1 MSVRRLCF
9 LLPAL
14 AGAFQLGGAA
24 RPLRHAAVDVAQP
37 PLRHAALR
45 LSEDGKKDL
54 DKADEEGDALAA
66 AFNARLEQEGGATQ
80 FKIKSTLNDAK
91 DSISGAAGSIKDSAS
106 NIPTVDVA
114 NASPTTLLGGL
125 FGVVVLFTLVS
136 AGLNSGP
143 ADMNTSDGTTL
154 EFGKRSENREVVVNP
169 YKADYGRQ

>member
-1 MSVRRLCF
+1 MSLHLVCF

-14 AGAFQLGGAA
+14 SGAFHLGGVQ
-24 RPLRHAAVDVAQP
+24 RAQQS
-37 PLRHAALR
+37 LRHAALR

-54 DKADEEGDALAA
+54 DKADEDDALAA
-66 AFNARLEQEGGATQ
+66 AFNARLQQEGGATQ

-91 DSISGAAGSIKDSAS
+91 DSISGAADQIKDSAS
-106 NIPTVDVA
+106 NIPTVDVV

-125 FGVVVLFTLVS
+125 FSVVLLFTLVS

-143 ADMNTSDGTTL
+143 ADMSTTDGTTL
-154 EFGKRSENREVVVNP
+154 EFGKRSDREVVVNP